1 MQFIVIAH
9 DAKDEEAL
17 DRRMAV
23 REQHLEFAGEMF
35 KEGKWLFASALLD
48 EDGKMNG
55 SVIACDFESE
65 EDLRKQWLDGE
76 AYVVGDVWRN
86 VTVRKA
92 KFAKHD

>member
-35 KEGKWLFASALLD
+35 KQGKWLFASALLD

-65 EDLRKQWLDGE
+65 DELRKQWLDNE
-76 AYVVGDVWRN
+76 AYIAGDVWKN
-86 VTVRKA
+86 ITVRIA
-92 KFAKHD
+92 KIAKHD